1 MKVVLVIPP
10 FTQINT
16 TYPSVTQLAGY
27 LLLKGYDV
35 KAIDLSLNV
44 FLKIFSA
51 EGLLLIQKQINNVQS
66 KDEYINR
73 SISLFDRYI
82 EIIDPVIKFL
92 QGNNPS
98 FANIIVKDGYIPQ
111 GKVFPSEENDNRYFG
126 EIGVYDRA
134 KHYCAL
140 MMGDINNVIN
150 AVITPHFNLSR
161 YAESLAQSP
170 PTFDNILDELN
181 KEKNII
187 EEIIIN
193 ETEKL
198 IKKNKPDVIGFSI
211 PFPGNLFSALL
222 SSQYIK
228 QKYPQ
233 IKIIFGGGY
242 INTELRKLSDI
253 RIFKYVDYITFDDG
267 ELPIHN
273 ILNNL
278 KLNGHNQNRVETLTY
293 DEGKLPL
300 VDAFENLKL
309 KTENHKWVRT
319 LTIEDNSIVY
329 YNNADEKDI
338 PFKDLTAP
346 SYKGIEINKYVS
358 MLEMLNPM
366 HRLWSDGYWNKLAVA
381 HGCYWQRCTFCDTTL
396 DYIKNYAPAET
407 QKLIKI
413 INSVKAETG
422 KNTFHFTDEAAP
434 PSKLKDL
441 AIELIKNKT
450 NICWWGN
457 IRFDKYFTNDL
468 CRLLSYAGCI
478 AVSGG
483 IEIAEERL
491 LDLIDK
497 GVTVEQA
504 ATVTNNFRN
513 ANILVHSYL
522 MYGYPT
528 QTELETINSLE
539 MVRQFIKHELIQSAF
554 WHRFA
559 LTIHSPIANNPNKY
573 GIKIISSQNNPFANN
588 DLIFTDNSNINHN
601 KYSDGLKYALYNY
614 MHGVGLD
621 WNINKWFG
629 FSVTKPTVDKSYVA
643 NILKQSSINLRPDK
657 RKIAMWEGG
666 LPEIIKQDKNKKV
679 IKAIKGNIEGLWEID
694 SKIADWIKNMAAE
707 TIEGM
712 KAKNIIFEDWENSF
726 PYNEER
732 KIKFYNSKCWED
744 IRNHFLIIV

>member
-16 TYPSVTQLAGY
+16 TYPSVTQLSGY
-27 LLLKGYDV
+27 LLSRGYDV
-35 KAIDLSLNV
+35 KSVDLSLNV
-44 FLKIFSA
+44 FLKIFSS
-51 EGLLLIQKQINNVQS
+51 EGLLLIQKHLVNMNT

-82 EIIDPVIKFL
+82 EIIDPVIRFL
-92 QGNNPS
+92 QGHNPS

-111 GKVFPSEENDNRYFG
+111 GKVFPNEEIDARCFG
-126 EIGVYDRA
+126 ELGIYDRA

-140 MMGDINNVIN
+140 MLGDINNVIN
-150 AVITPHFNLSR
+150 SAITPYFNLSR
-161 YAESLAQSP
+161 YAESLSQSP
-170 PTFDNILDELN
+170 PVFDEILHQLGRD
-181 KEKNII
+181 KNIV
-187 EEIIIN
+187 EEIIIS
-193 ETEKL
+193 ETEKF
-198 IKKNKPDVIGFSI
+198 IKKHKPDVIGFTI

-228 QKYPQ
+228 QKYPL
-233 IKIIFGGGY
+233 IKIIIGGGY
-242 INTELRKLSDI
+242 VNTELRKLSDI
-253 RIFKYVDYITFDDG
+253 RIFNYVDYITFDDG
-267 ELPIHN
+267 ELPIQN
-273 ILNNL
+273 ILNNII
-278 KLNGHNQNRVETLTY
+278 LNFQNNE
-293 DEGKLPL
+293 
-300 VDAFENLKL
+300 
-309 KTENHKWVRT
+309 WVRT
-319 LTIEDNSIVY
+319 LTVEDNTLVY
-329 YNNADEKDI
+329 YNNADEKNI
-338 PFKDLTAP
+338 PYKELAAP

-366 HRLWSDGYWNKLAVA
+366 FRLWSDGFWNKLAIA

-407 QKLIKI
+407 QKLVKI
-413 INSVKAETG
+413 INTIKTETG

-434 PSKLKDL
+434 PSKLRDL

-457 IRFDKYFTNDL
+457 IRFDKAFTNDL

-483 IEIAEERL
+483 IEIADERL
-491 LDLIDK
+491 LNLIQK

-504 ATVTNNFRN
+504 AIVTNNFRN

-528 QTELETINSLE
+528 QTELETINSLD
-539 MVRQFIKHELIQSAF
+539 MVRQFIKHGLIQSAF

-559 LTIHSPIANNPNKY
+559 LTIHSPIAKNPGKY

-588 DLIFTDNSNINHN
+588 DLLFSDNTQINHD
-601 KYSDGLKYALYNY
+601 KYSEGLKYALYNY
-614 MHGVGLD
+614 MHGIGLE
-621 WNINKWFG
+621 WNLNKWFS
-629 FSVTKPTVDKSYVA
+629 FPIPKPTIDKNYVS
-643 NILKQSSINLRPDK
+643 NIIKSNTISLRPDQ
-657 RKIAMWEGG
+657 RKTTIWEGSI
-666 LPEIIKQDKNKKV
+666 PEIIKQDKNKKV

-694 SKIADWIKNMAAE
+694 AKIANWIKNMAIA

-712 KAKNIIFEDWENSF
+712 KKNNITFQAWEESF
-726 PYNEER
+726 PYDEER
-732 KIKFYNSKCWED
+732 KVKFFNSKCWND
-744 IRNHFLIIV
+744 IRQYFLIIV